1 MSVRYTHT
9 QDELIHFKP
18 EHATFVGIDSDGCVF
33 DTMEIKQKQCFHG
46 LIISHWNLNAI
57 GTYVREAA
65 EFANLYSKWRGQNR
79 FPALIMTFDLLR
91 DREEVRTA
99 GARIPELNSLRKFI
113 DSGAA
118 LGNPALEEA
127 VRQMP
132 DPELASVLAWS
143 NEVNTE
149 IERKVKKVPP
159 FPWAKKSL
167 VKIAAASD
175 AICVS
180 QTPGE
185 ALVREWEENALVPY
199 VRLIAGQ
206 ELGTKTEHIA
216 LATRDRY
223 KPDQILMIGDAL
235 GDKKAAKANRA
246 LFFPINPGKED
257 ASWERFHREAY
268 DRFLTARYAGRYEA
282 ELMTE
287 FEALLPEI
295 PPWKR

>member
-1 MSVRYTHT
+1 MSARYTHT

-46 LIISHWNLNAI
+46 LIISHWNLGVI

-91 DREEVRTA
+91 DRKEVQAA
-99 GARIPELNSLRKFI
+99 GVRIPELSSLRKFI
-113 DSGAA
+113 ESGVA
-118 LGNPALEEA
+118 LGNPALEKA
-127 VRQMP
+127 VRGAP

-143 NEVNTE
+143 NDVNRE
-149 IERKVKKVPP
+149 IERRVKKVPP
-159 FPWAKKSL
+159 FPWARKSL
-167 VKIAAASD
+167 VRIAATSD

-185 ALVREWEENALVPY
+185 ALVREWEENTLVPY

-235 GDKKAAKANRA
+235 GDQKAAKANHA

-268 DRFLTARYAGRYEA
+268 DKFLAGRYAGRYEA
-282 ELMTE
+282 DLIAE
-287 FEALLPEI
+287 FEALLPET